1 MAQEIR
7 RVTRQAYPTAPIEI
21 RDQLAKDCFVRAIND
36 PKIQLSIFQREPK
49 TIDDC
54 VRFGL
59 EYEAFTVDQKRLNNA
74 KPATRMLSE
83 NDDSAEYDVVTR
95 LAKISEQMEKLT
107 NKEGSTICVIHP
119 RKFEKLPIEFKPEIQ
134 RNNQRL
140 CLADGSFVNTMG
152 HVDLPIKIGNYT
164 IIQKFTVAEI
174 DVPAVI
180 GYDFLHKNNCTID
193 MGKGVLLLKDSKID
207 CIKESQMSST
217 FKIKLSDKLTIPPN
231 TEVIISGIVEGDSS
245 SIMNAIVE
253 PIPSKHTDTLLVAKA
268 LVDPSCGQV
277 PIRMVNLS
285 KYEQIM
291 QPFTH
296 VATCELIDTGS
307 VSNEPRSEKL
317 RRLSSSSCDEVN
329 ELPSLLQDLK
339 LRSSELLNEGQI
351 DQLESLLK
359 RHIQTF
365 SKNKDDL
372 GRATAIKHKIDTG
385 NAKPVKQPPRR
396 LPLTK
401 RDEDQKEIDNS
412 DETFETVDF
421 LRMAKVQDSQ
431 EASCSNKTDSAM
443 WYEHKTNEEMF
454 EAQKSDNVLF
464 NLFRLKSD
472 NNNRPEWADVALHDV
487 KLKKYWS
494 QWDRIVLIN
503 NVLYRKWINT
513 TTEESNL
520 QFIVPEIWKENIM
533 KMLHDDIQVGHFGIH
548 KTVARA
554 QNRFYW
560 VNHKDEITKWVQ
572 NCIVCNSR
580 KQPPRKA
587 KSKMKQYNVGAPM
600 ERVAL
605 DIIGPLPISYKK

>member
-1 MAQEIR
+1 
-7 RVTRQAYPTAPIEI
+7 
-21 RDQLAKDCFVRAIND
+21 
-36 PKIQLSIFQREPK
+36 
-49 TIDDC
+49 
-54 VRFGL
+54 
-59 EYEAFTVDQKRLNNA
+59 
-74 KPATRMLSE
+74 
-83 NDDSAEYDVVTR
+83 
-95 LAKISEQMEKLT
+95 
-107 NKEGSTICVIHP
+107 
-119 RKFEKLPIEFKPEIQ
+119 
-134 RNNQRL
+134 
-140 CLADGSFVNTMG
+140 
-152 HVDLPIKIGNYT
+152 
-164 IIQKFTVAEI
+164 
-174 DVPAVI
+174 
-180 GYDFLHKNNCTID
+180 
-193 MGKGVLLLKDSKID
+193 
-207 CIKESQMSST
+207 
-217 FKIKLSDKLTIPPN
+217 
-231 TEVIISGIVEGDSS
+231 
-245 SIMNAIVE
+245 MNAIVE

-401 RDEDQKEIDNS
+401 RDEVDKEIQRLL
-412 DETFETVDF
+412 DEWLKCRT
-421 LRMAKVQDSQ
+421 LKRPLVQIKQTQLCGMSIKQ
-431 EASCSNKTDSAM
+431 MKKC
-443 WYEHKTNEEMF
+443 F

-580 KQPPRKA
+580 KNSLPEKLKA
-587 KSKMKQYNVGAPM
+587 K
-600 ERVAL
+600 
-605 DIIGPLPISYKK
+605 

>member
-1 MAQEIR
+1 MSSNS
-7 RVTRQAYPTAPIEI
+7 
-21 RDQLAKDCFVRAIND
+21 DF
-36 PKIQLSIFQREPK
+36 S
-49 TIDDC
+49 
-54 VRFGL
+54 
-59 EYEAFTVDQKRLNNA
+59 
-74 KPATRMLSE
+74 SW
-83 NDDSAEYDVVTR
+83 DDSDLNLDLLLGDYTASDIESGDDYVPA
-95 LAKISEQMEKLT
+95 AKTSNTTKETATASACKSERQSIYQCPECDKTYSSVSGFRGHLRTKHSLSKITEKNCTFDWT
-107 NKEGSTICVIHP
+107 NECNEA
-119 RKFEKLPIEFKPEIQ
+119 FEKLQMTLMSAPILGYPDMTKQFILDTDASGFGIGAVLSQIHEGKEVVVAYYSKAQ
-134 RNNQRL
+134 RQY
-140 CLADGSFVNTMG
+140 CVT
-152 HVDLPIKIGNYT
+152 
-164 IIQKFTVAEI
+164 
-174 DVPAVI
+174 
-180 GYDFLHKNNCTID
+180 
-193 MGKGVLLLKDSKID
+193 
-207 CIKESQMSST
+207 
-217 FKIKLSDKLTIPPN
+217 
-231 TEVIISGIVEGDSS
+231 
-245 SIMNAIVE
+245 
-253 PIPSKHTDTLLVAKA
+253 
-268 LVDPSCGQV
+268 
-277 PIRMVNLS
+277 
-285 KYEQIM
+285 
-291 QPFTH
+291 
-296 VATCELIDTGS
+296 
-307 VSNEPRSEKL
+307 
-317 RRLSSSSCDEVN
+317 RR
-329 ELPSLLQDLK
+329 
-339 LRSSELLNEGQI
+339 ELL
-351 DQLESLLK
+351 
-359 RHIQTF
+359 
-365 SKNKDDL
+365 
-372 GRATAIKHKIDTG
+372 A
-385 NAKPVKQPPRR
+385 
-396 LPLTK
+396 
-401 RDEDQKEIDNS
+401 DQKEIDNS

-431 EASCSNKTDSAM
+431 KASCSNKTDSAM

-605 DIIGPLPISYKK
+605 NIIGPSPISYKNNKINML